1 MNGKKIIT
9 IKRHEA
15 LKYLSREHHSGLL
28 LCWHIKEG
36 FKKKIDILRIKTY
49 ADFVWENNLKNH
61 FKLEEKYLFP
71 VLEEDHE
78 LIKRALSEH
87 FRLELLFNTASEP
100 SAILKFIEK
109 ELEEHI
115 RFEERVLF
123 NLIQEKATETQL
135 AELMVNSSESKCII
149 WNDEFWK

>member
-1 MNGKKIIT
+1 MTGNKIKP

-15 LKYLSREHHSGLL
+15 LKSLSREHHTGLL
-28 LCWHIKEG
+28 LCWNIREG
-36 FKKKIDILRIKTY
+36 FKKKVDILRIKFY
-49 ADFVWENNLKNH
+49 ADYIWQNNLKNH

-78 LIKRALSEH
+78 LIKRALNEH
-87 FRLELLFNTASEP
+87 IRLELLFNTTSEP
-100 SAILKFIEK
+100 SAMLRFIEK

-123 NLIQEKATETQL
+123 NLIQDKATEAQL
-135 AELMVNSSESKCII
+135 SELMLNSSESKCIL